1 LEGITFE
8 TSNKQKLSKMKNLS
22 QYKASYKKAKSQVT
36 KRRIMNAAMLNLSHD
51 EQQKFMRFQIEEMS
65 K

>member
-1 LEGITFE
+1 
-8 TSNKQKLSKMKNLS
+8 MKNLS

-36 KRRIMNAAMLNLSHD
+36 KQRIINAAMLNLSHE
-51 EQQKFMRFQIEEMS
+51 EQQKFMRFQVEEMN